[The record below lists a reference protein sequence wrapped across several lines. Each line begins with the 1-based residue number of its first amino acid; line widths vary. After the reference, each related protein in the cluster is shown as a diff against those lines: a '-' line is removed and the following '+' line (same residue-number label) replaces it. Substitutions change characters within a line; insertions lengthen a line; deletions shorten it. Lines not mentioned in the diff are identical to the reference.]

1 MEIKYMQE
9 LVDAIKR
16 ANENHYHVF
25 GVRKVDSKYETV
37 NAGERMADSYDWDC
51 ENDTSCRNTTG
62 EMLGGASAINVLVDD
77 LWMDGSD
84 DDEIAEEIANA
95 VQKVSLY
102 FGDTVYL
109 VAGESYDYGNDNDEI
124 IIEDAIALAKVEMA

>member
-1 MEIKYMQE
+1 MEIKNMQE

-37 NAGERMADSYDWDC
+37 NAGERMADSYDWDY

-62 EMLGGASAINVLVDD
+62 EMLGGASAINVLVDN

-84 DDEIAEEIANA
+84 DDEIAEEIVKA
-95 VQKVSLY
+95 VQKVSVY
-102 FGDTVYL
+102 FGDTVCL
-109 VAGESYDYGNDNDEI
+109 VAGKNYEYGDDSDEI
-124 IIEDAIALAKVEMA
+124 IIEDAIALAKVEIA